1 MQDLSEKFRKYRW
14 FWLNYS
20 NQNEGYLADFYDL
33 TALFFVGMEDN
44 INFATLQKKNKK
56 NGKS

>member
-1 MQDLSEKFRKYRW
+1 
-14 FWLNYS
+14 LNYS
-20 NQNEGYLADFYDL
+20 NQNDGYSTDFCDLA
-33 TALFFVGMEDN
+33 ALFFVGMEDN

>member
-1 MQDLSEKFRKYRW
+1 MEDLSEKFRKYRW

-20 NQNEGYLADFYDL
+20 NQNEGYRADFYDL
-33 TALFFVGMEDN
+33 TALFFVVMEDSL
-44 INFATLQKKNKK
+44 NFATLQKKNKK